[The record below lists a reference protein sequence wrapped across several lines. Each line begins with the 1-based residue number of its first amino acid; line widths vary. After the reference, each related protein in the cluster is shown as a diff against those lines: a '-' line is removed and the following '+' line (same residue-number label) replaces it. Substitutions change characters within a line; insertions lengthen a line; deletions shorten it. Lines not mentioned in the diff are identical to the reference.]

1 MAMLNL
7 SSPQNLKV
15 AEMAIFFDKLPTI
28 LVLAVMVGIFVALR
42 RHIKSP
48 RLHLWIAAWG
58 LIFVHFFVQ
67 IFEPAD
73 GNLTPLTFMID
84 LGCLQLSALYFIAS
98 LTSFFEDRRLTFS
111 LLTLTGLPALAYTA
125 GQAYDLN
132 WRWLYISCTAIIFY
146 GTLFFVVMR
155 RKVAAT
161 FFLWAPIV
169 AVTGTVAMVRAWH
182 GNYDFGYLAILTL
195 GFAFPGFL
203 FYRRYPRW
211 SPGVVTSAGGFLL
224 WGAVFPVGHM
234 MDIWAPSLKINP
246 ELWNTPKF
254 FVAFG
259 MILTLLEDKSE
270 FLRSAR
276 RREQKLNRQLQ
287 KFSSITSRLLSGVD
301 VNSVCSEIAA
311 AIRETSTF
319 DRVVIILSNDGR
331 NLFCAGNAGYEGDA
345 KNLVEHKCNE
355 VWKFD
360 DLVEA
365 CTIGQRLGERS
376 VILQP
381 EQMEKY
387 GQVPSDASF
396 EPSAHWVKGNQ
407 ILVLLRSTRGAHVG
421 CIGLSDPRDVTRVNA
436 EELTKI
442 ELLAG
447 DLAVT
452 VDNATLHRQL
462 ARAEKL
468 AAIGQLVAG
477 VAHEL
482 NNPLTSIVGYTELI
496 SDDIPEGPARQKLD
510 KMLREAQRMK
520 RIIENLLRFARQNS
534 LAKKSANLEMLLQDV
549 LALREYHLHNHDI
562 EVQVQIE
569 PGLPAVALD
578 EDQFKQILLNL
589 LNNSIDA
596 LEGLSRKR
604 IRIEAS
610 CNNGRVMLCF
620 DDNGNGFTDLNR
632 VFDPFY
638 TTKPVGKGTGLGL
651 SICYGIVKEHGG
663 EIHAENLEP
672 RGARIALELPV
683 EVAVLA
689 AQGT

>member
-1 MAMLNL
+1 MIMINL
-7 SSPQNLKV
+7 AFLDWNFGL
-15 AEMAIFFDKLPTI
+15 MAILFDKLPTI

-42 RHIKSP
+42 RHVKSA
-48 RLHLWIAAWG
+48 RLHLWITSWV
-58 LIFVHFFVQ
+58 LIFIHFFVQ
-67 IFEPAD
+67 LFEPAD
-73 GNLTPLTFMID
+73 GNLTPLTFIID
-84 LGCLQLSALYFIAS
+84 LGCLQLSALCFIAS
-98 LTSFFEDRRLTFS
+98 LTSFFEDKRLTRS
-111 LLTLTGLPALAYTA
+111 LLAITGMPLLAYTA
-125 GQAYDLN
+125 GLAYELN
-132 WRWLYISCTAIIFY
+132 WRWLYISCAATIFY
-146 GTLFFVVMR
+146 GAPLFVALR
-155 RKVAAT
+155 RKIVIQ

-169 AVTGTVAMVRAWH
+169 AITGSVAIVRAWH
-182 GNYDFGYLAILTL
+182 GHYDFGFLALLTV
-195 GFAFPGFL
+195 GFALPGFL
-203 FYRRYPRW
+203 YYRRYPRW

-224 WGAVFPVGHM
+224 WGAVFPVGEM
-234 MDIWAPSLKINP
+234 MSVWAPNLKVNP

-276 RREQKLNRQLQ
+276 RREQKLNHQLQ
-287 KFSSITSRLLSGVD
+287 KFSDITSRLLSGVD
-301 VNSVCSEIAA
+301 VNSVCHEIAA

-319 DRVVIILSNDGR
+319 DRVVIILSPDGR
-331 NLFCAGNAGYEGDA
+331 SLFAAGHCGYEGDA
-345 KNLVEHKCNE
+345 KNLIEHKCNE

-365 CTIGQRLGERS
+365 CTVGERLGERS
-376 VILQP
+376 VKLRP
-381 EQMEKY
+381 DQMEKY
-387 GQVPSDASF
+387 GQVPSPTRF
-396 EPSAHWVKGNQ
+396 ERSQDWMKGSQ
-407 ILVLLRSTRGAHVG
+407 VLVPLRSMRGAHVG
-421 CIGLSDPRDVTRVNA
+421 CIGLSDPRDVTRVNG
-436 EELTKI
+436 EELTRI

-452 VDNATLHRQL
+452 VDNAALHRQL

-482 NNPLTSIVGYTELI
+482 NNPLTSIIGYSELI
-496 SDDIPEGPARQKLD
+496 GDDIPKGPAREKLD
-510 KMLREAQRMK
+510 KMVREAQRMK
-520 RIIENLLRFARQNS
+520 RIIENLLRFARHNS

-549 LALREYHLHNHDI
+549 LALREYHLRNHDI
-562 EVQVQIE
+562 DVQVQIE
-569 PGLPAVALD
+569 PDLPHVALD

-596 LEGLSRKR
+596 LDGNSRKR

-610 CNNGRVMLCF
+610 CNNGRVTLRF
-620 DDNGNGFTDLNR
+620 DDNGNGFTDVNR

-663 EIHAENLEP
+663 EIHAQNLEP
-672 RGARIALELPV
+672 HGARIALELPV
-683 EVAVLA
+683 EVASLA
-689 AQGT
+689 VHAN

>member
-1 MAMLNL
+1 MAN
-7 SSPQNLKV
+7 
-15 AEMAIFFDKLPTI
+15 FFDKLPTI

-42 RHIKSP
+42 RHVRSP
-48 RLHLWIAAWG
+48 QLHLWIVAWV

-67 IFEPAD
+67 VFEPAD

-84 LGCLQLSALYFIAS
+84 LGCLQLAALYFIAS
-98 LTSFFEDRRLTFS
+98 LTSFFEDARLTFT
-111 LLTLTGLPALAYTA
+111 LLILTGAPALAYTA
-125 GQAYDLN
+125 GLAYELN
-132 WRWLYISCTAIIFY
+132 WRWLYISCAAVIFY
-146 GTLFFVVMR
+146 GAPLFVVMR
-155 RKVAAT
+155 RKVVTT
-161 FFLWAPIV
+161 FFLWGPIV
-169 AVTGTVAMVRAWH
+169 AITGTVAMVRAWH
-182 GNYDFGYLAILTL
+182 GQYAFGFLAILTL
-195 GFAFPGFL
+195 GFALPGFL
-203 FYRRYPRW
+203 FLRRYPRW
-211 SPGVVTSAGGFLL
+211 TPGVVTSAGGFLL
-224 WGAVFPVGHM
+224 WGTVFPAGQMISV
-234 MDIWAPSLKINP
+234 WAPNLKINP

-276 RREQKLNRQLQ
+276 RREQKLNHQLQ
-287 KFSSITSRLLSGVD
+287 KFSGITSRLLSGVD
-301 VNSVCSEIAA
+301 VSSVCNEMAA

-319 DRVVIILSNDGR
+319 DRVVIILTHDGR
-331 NLFCAGNAGYEGDA
+331 NLFAAGHAGYEGDA
-345 KNLVEHKCNE
+345 KTQIEYKCNE

-376 VILQP
+376 VILRP
-381 EQMEKY
+381 DQMAKY
-387 GQVPSDASF
+387 GQVPSDTVF
-396 EPSAHWVKGNQ
+396 EPSAYWTKGNQ
-407 ILVLLRSTRGAHVG
+407 VLVPLRSMRGAHVG
-421 CIGLSDPRDVTRVNA
+421 CISLSDPRDVTRVNA

-462 ARAEKL
+462 ERSEKL
-468 AAIGQLVAG
+468 AAMGQLVAG

-496 SDDIPEGPARQKLD
+496 TDDIPEGPARQKLD

-534 LAKKSANLEMLLQDV
+534 LAKKSANLEVLLQDV
-549 LALREYHLHNHDI
+549 LALREYHLHNQDI

-569 PGLPAVALD
+569 PGLPLVALD

-596 LEGLSRKR
+596 MDGLARKR

-610 CNNGRVMLCF
+610 CKNNRVMLCF
-620 DDNGNGFTDLNR
+620 DDSGNGFTDLNR

-638 TTKPVGKGTGLGL
+638 TTKAVGKGTGLGL

-672 RGARIALELPV
+672 HGARIALELPV
-683 EVAVLA
+683 EVGAFA
-689 AQGT
+689 AQGTWTGNA

>member
-1 MAMLNL
+1 
-7 SSPQNLKV
+7 
-15 AEMAIFFDKLPTI
+15 MAILFDKLPTI

-42 RHIKSP
+42 RHVKSA
-48 RLHLWIAAWG
+48 RLHLWIAAWV

-67 IFEPAD
+67 VFEPAD
-73 GNLTPLTFMID
+73 GNLTPLMFMID
-84 LGCLQLSALYFIAS
+84 LGCLQLSALYFVAS
-98 LTSFFEDRRLTFS
+98 LTSFFEDTRQTLS
-111 LLTLTGLPALAYTA
+111 LLVLTGVPALAYTA
-125 GQAYDLN
+125 GLAYELN
-132 WRWLYISCTAIIFY
+132 WRWLYISCAAIIFY
-146 GTLFFVVMR
+146 GTPLFVVLR
-155 RKVAAT
+155 RKFVLQ

-169 AVTGTVAMVRAWH
+169 AVTGTVAIVRAWH
-182 GNYDFGYLAILTL
+182 GHYAFGFLALLTL

-203 FYRRYPRW
+203 FCRRYPRW

-224 WGAVFPVGHM
+224 WGAVFPVGEM
-234 MDIWAPSLKINP
+234 MSAWAPNLKVNP

-270 FLRSAR
+270 FLRSAG
-276 RREQKLNRQLQ
+276 RREQKLNHQLQ
-287 KFSSITSRLLSGVD
+287 KFSGITSRLLSGED
-301 VNSVCSEIAA
+301 VNSVCNEIAC

-319 DRVVIILSNDGR
+319 DRVVIILSHDGR
-331 NLFCAGNAGYEGDA
+331 NLFAAGHCGYEGDA
-345 KNLVEHKCNE
+345 KSLIEHKCNE
-355 VWKFD
+355 VWKFE

-365 CTIGQRLGERS
+365 CTVGERLGERS
-376 VILQP
+376 VKLRP

-387 GQVPSDASF
+387 GQVPSATRF
-396 EPSAHWVKGNQ
+396 EPSQHWMNGNQ
-407 ILVLLRSTRGAHVG
+407 VLVPLRSMRGAHVG
-421 CIGLSDPRDVTRVNA
+421 CIGLSDPRDVSRVNA
-436 EELTKI
+436 EELTRI

-452 VDNATLHRQL
+452 VDNAALHRQL

-496 SDDIPEGPARQKLD
+496 TDDVPEGPARQKLD

-534 LAKKSANLEMLLQDV
+534 LAKKSANLEVLLQDV
-549 LALREYHLHNHDI
+549 LALREYHLHNQDI

-569 PGLPAVALD
+569 PGLPHVALD

-596 LEGLSRKR
+596 LDGNSSKR

-610 CNNGRVMLCF
+610 CDNGRVTLRF
-620 DDNGNGFTDLNR
+620 DDNGNGFTDVNR
-632 VFDPFY
+632 VFDPFF
-638 TTKPVGKGTGLGL
+638 T
-651 SICYGIVKEHGG
+651 
-663 EIHAENLEP
+663 
-672 RGARIALELPV
+672 
-683 EVAVLA
+683 
-689 AQGT
+689 

>member
-7 SSPQNLKV
+7 GSEVWESC
-15 AEMAIFFDKLPTI
+15 EMAILFDKLPTI

-48 RLHLWIAAWG
+48 RLHLWIGAWV
-58 LIFVHFFVQ
+58 LIFIHFFVQ
-67 IFEPAD
+67 VFEPAD
-73 GNLTPLTFMID
+73 GNLKPWMFMVD
-84 LGCLQLSALYFIAS
+84 LGCLQLSAFYFVAS
-98 LTSFFEDRRLTFS
+98 LTSFFENRRMTFC
-111 LLTLTGLPALAYTA
+111 LLTLTGVPALVYTA
-125 GQAYDLN
+125 GLAYELN
-132 WRWLYISCTAIIFY
+132 WPWLYISCAAIIFY
-146 GTLFFVVMR
+146 GTPLFVVLR
-155 RKVAAT
+155 RKVLST
-161 FFLWAPIV
+161 FFIWAPIV
-169 AVTGTVAMVRAWH
+169 AVTGTVAIVKAWH
-182 GNYDFGYLAILTL
+182 SHYDFGFLAILTL

-224 WGAVFPVGHM
+224 WGAVFPIGQMLDAWV
-234 MDIWAPSLKINP
+234 PNLKVNP

-276 RREQKLNRQLQ
+276 RSEQKLNHQLQ
-287 KFSSITSRLLSGVD
+287 KFSGITSRLLSGVD
-301 VNSVCSEIAA
+301 VNSVGNEIAA

-319 DRVVIILSNDGR
+319 DRVVIILSHDGR
-331 NLFCAGNAGYEGDA
+331 NLYCAGHAGYEGEA
-345 KNLVEHKCNE
+345 KNLIEHKCNE
-355 VWKFD
+355 VWKFE

-365 CTIGQRLGERS
+365 CTVGQRLGERS
-376 VILQP
+376 VMLRP

-387 GQVPSDASF
+387 GQVPSDAHF
-396 EPSAHWVKGNQ
+396 VPSEHWVKGNQ
-407 ILVLLRSTRGAHVG
+407 VLVSLRSMRGAHVG

-442 ELLAG
+442 ELLAA

-452 VDNATLHRQL
+452 VDNAALHRQL

-468 AAIGQLVAG
+468 AAMGQLVAG

-496 SDDIPEGPARQKLD
+496 SDDIPAGPARQKLD

-534 LAKKSANLEMLLQDV
+534 LARKSANLEMLLQDV

-562 EVQVQIE
+562 EIQLEIE

-596 LEGLSRKR
+596 LEGFPRKR

-672 RGARIALELPV
+672 HGARIALELPV
-683 EVAVLA
+683 EVVTFA
-689 AQGT
+689 AERV